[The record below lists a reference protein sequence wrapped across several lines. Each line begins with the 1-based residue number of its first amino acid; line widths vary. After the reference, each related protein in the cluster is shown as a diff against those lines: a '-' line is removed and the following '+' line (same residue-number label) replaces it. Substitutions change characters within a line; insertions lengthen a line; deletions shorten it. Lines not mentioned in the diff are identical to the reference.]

1 MTNLTTTSDL
11 ITTLLRRICDRIILH
26 PDELQVTVTQLRTSL
41 VVRLRAH
48 ISDTARLIGEKGVMF
63 RSLKAIVQV
72 VGDRHNVTVDMER
85 IEEPLRGTPDRFTR
99 FKANEG
105 ADIGDLQELLREL
118 LRNTMR
124 DGEAVEV
131 FWDHNGIDAH
141 VSAHVSYGEPVRN
154 VDAMHESLRTIF
166 TAIGKARGRLIYLNI
181 VNDQPPTPKQPTTSK
196 GRYA

>member
-1 MTNLTTTSDL
+1 MNTLTTTADL

-26 PDELQVTVTQLRTSL
+26 PDQLQVTVTQLRTSL

-63 RSLKAIVQV
+63 RSLKAIVQEI
-72 VGDRHNVTVDMER
+72 GNRHSVTVDMER

-105 ADIGDLQELLREL
+105 ADIGDLGELLLEL

-124 DGEAVEV
+124 DSEAVDMYWE
-131 FWDHNGIDAH
+131 HNGIEAKVECG
-141 VSAHVSYGEPVRN
+141 VSLQEPVRT

-181 VNDQPPTPKQPTTSK
+181 VNDQPPTPKQSTTSK